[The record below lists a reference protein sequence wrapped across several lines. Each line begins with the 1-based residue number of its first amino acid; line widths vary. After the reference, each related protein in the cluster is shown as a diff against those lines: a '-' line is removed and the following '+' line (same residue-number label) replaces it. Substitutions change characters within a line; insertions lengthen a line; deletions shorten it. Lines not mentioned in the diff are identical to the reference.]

1 MELLFQALILVLVI
15 SFCLRWWLHDLAGMK
30 FCLVL
35 SGSRQC
41 YKFFINYILRLDVK
55 CSILFQSLHCAA
67 GTKFC
72 HVIAS
77 ARLSGMKKLINT
89 SVWNNLLRY
98 ISIDCS
104 YFYCFFTTHM
114 TSVCD
119 KKVNQCLY
127 RISSFREHFLN
138 QWESMGFHKQIPDG
152 NLSRPAAMKI
162 HFSM

>member
-1 MELLFQALILVLVI
+1 MVI
-15 SFCLRWWLHDLAGMK
+15 SFYLRWWLHDLAGMK

-55 CSILFQSLHCAA
+55 CSNLFQSLHCTA
-67 GTKFC
+67 GIPLCRDEIFSCNRFSPPKRNEK
-72 HVIAS
+72 A
-77 ARLSGMKKLINT
+77 KLINT

-114 TSVCD
+114 MSICD

-138 QWESMGFHKQIPDG
+138 QWESMGFHKQIPVG
-152 NLSRPAAMKI
+152 NLSRPAGMKI